1 MAEPNGKI
9 EYLNYQD
16 LVHHLEETDESH
28 QKAIHRI
35 YRESC
40 QCDEKG
46 NYQIPLAQ

>member
-16 LVHHLEETDESH
+16 LVHHLEKNDESH

-35 YRESC
+35 SRESY
-40 QCDEKG
+40 QGDDKG
-46 NYQIPLAQ
+46 KFQIPPPQ